1 MDGHALMV
9 AANGTK
15 TLNDTTAWTGEAV
28 AVMVT
33 SEAVFS
39 VLNVDGVDAKTTLIS
54 DPSTSV
60 DAGTMLRPRQERL
73 ITSVTL
79 TSGKVTLI
87 LK

>member
-1 MDGHALMV
+1 MDGNALMI
-9 AANGTK
+9 ALNGTK

-39 VLNVDGVDAKTTLIS
+39 VLNVDGADSKNTLIS
-54 DPSTSV
+54 APASSV
-60 DAGTMLRPRQERL
+60 DAGTMIRPRQEKL